1 MSETFVKSR
10 FSKAR
15 VTYIII
21 AVLELFS
28 REIIFEVAIS
38 IYLVAISRDDVSSI
52 LIHSLVASMF
62 RKFLVKTHIKK
73 GMRMLFQKGFHSCVH
88 NFISC
93 SS

>member
-28 REIIFEVAIS
+28 CEMIFEVAIS
-38 IYLVAISRDDVSSI
+38 ILFRYLRFKVSSI

-62 RKFLVKTHIKK
+62 CNFLVKRISKK
-73 GMRMLFQKGFHSCVH
+73 IAECFFRKDFILTYVH
-88 NFISC
+88 DY
-93 SS
+93 

>member
-28 REIIFEVAIS
+28 CAIIFEVAM
-38 IYLVAISRDDVSSI
+38 SI
-52 LIHSLVASMF
+52 LFSCDF
-62 RKFLVKTHIKK
+62 RRRRFFNFKTFALSINV
-73 GMRMLFQKGFHSCVH
+73 L
-88 NFISC
+88 
-93 SS
+93 

>member
-38 IYLVAISRDDVSSI
+38 IL
-52 LIHSLVASMF
+52 F
-62 RKFLVKTHIKK
+62 R
-73 GMRMLFQKGFHSCVH
+73 
-88 NFISC
+88 
-93 SS
+93 